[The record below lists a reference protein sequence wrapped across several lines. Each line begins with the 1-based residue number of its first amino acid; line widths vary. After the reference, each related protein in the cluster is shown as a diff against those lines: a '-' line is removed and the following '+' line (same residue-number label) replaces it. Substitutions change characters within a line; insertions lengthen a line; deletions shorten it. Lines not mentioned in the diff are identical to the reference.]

1 MVNIIF
7 SLSAQQNNKLRPW
20 ETKEKTEEKNK
31 ALKNSTKSA
40 EDYVDIPEDLYNAVK
55 SITQYFLNSIKNLV
69 NRKAEKLL
77 KTNKIFKDLLKTAVT
92 PFTAYYAKHLK
103 AVQPLGS
110 KVKFTKSSKTNDP
123 EAQHDIAAYA

>member
-7 SLSAQQNNKLRPW
+7 SLSAQQNNKLRPL

-40 EDYVDIPEDLYNAVK
+40 EDYVDIPEDLFNAVK
-55 SITQYFLNSIKNLV
+55 LITQYYLNSIKNLV

-77 KTNKIFKDLLKTAVT
+77 KTNKISKDLLKTVVT
-92 PFTAYYAKHLK
+92 PIT
-103 AVQPLGS
+103 QN
-110 KVKFTKSSKTNDP
+110 T
-123 EAQHDIAAYA
+123 